1 MFRITA
7 FAFTLIFP
15 LLAGASSSSLPPL
28 PEAIRL
34 VRAEAPPAFEA
45 NRGQAHSSVQYL
57 VRTSN
62 FTLFLTNSELV
73 AAASGAGFRMTLKG
87 SDPGYSWTGESKL
100 AGVTNYLT
108 GRDPGKWI
116 TGVSNY
122 AVLRRRAYPG
132 IDMVLRG
139 DRQRLEYQ
147 FEIAAHAD
155 PALLR
160 FSFRDAEPSLSPT
173 GDLVLHTPRGDFRH
187 KAPVAYQI
195 SGGKRRSVS
204 VAFTLSEEKAA
215 GFHLGNYDSGLPLVI
230 DPVISY
236 YGFYGG
242 SAGDSATAAAAD
254 PSGDLY
260 VTGWTD
266 SLQFPLGGSPYR
278 DFNSGARDIFVSK
291 LYPNGSFVWSTYIGG
306 TNNDEATALAIDSY
320 GNSYLTGATSSP
332 DFPTTTTA
340 FQHTYGGGGDAFLIK
355 LNIEGSSL
363 TYSSYL
369 GGSGAES
376 GQGVAADGLG
386 YATFTGF
393 TSSTDLPTR
402 NARQSASGGG
412 EDVFLFKLHAN
423 SSEVIYSTYFG
434 GSADDEAYAVALDR
448 NGDAYITGRATCS
461 TLPAGTVLGPG
472 GGTDIFVMK
481 WKSSGDGA
489 AYLTCAGG
497 NGLDSGHGIAV
508 DSQGSA
514 YVTGFTS
521 STDFPVYLP
530 LRSAYGGALSGS
542 LGDAFVFKLNA
553 AGTSLL
559 YSTYLG
565 GARDDWGQSIA
576 VDALGSAFLSGIT
589 FSNDFPRA
597 AGVPGPAAG
606 IRSGFLARLSSQ
618 GSTVVQSYFFEGI
631 NPSDRF
637 ALALDMKGGL
647 YAVGGASSNF
657 HIPSAAAP
665 PLRNFTGPVQDA
677 FLAKL
682 ATARL
687 QVSQDTFPATA
698 PPGST
703 FQFTQRVVNRGP
715 DDAEAVT
722 FQGTPPQ
729 GMTIAACTASTTLC
743 VNSASSFRVDLPVL
757 KAGTGVEVN
766 LSVSLAPNGPSSFIV
781 YSNAASPTYDPLLE
795 DNSLTSAFFTAAPGT
810 VCAYA
815 LNTQA
820 LNVPPGGGFAS
831 VNVSAGFS
839 CPWTASTP
847 TGWITAAS
855 PGASSGNG
863 GFTVSVAENATGVPR
878 TGSFLVAGLRV
889 LVLQQGTPPPIPLIQ
904 PFADVPAG
912 HPFYDSIQL
921 MRFYG
926 VTTGC
931 TITNYCP
938 DAPTTRGQMAVF
950 IVRALL
956 GTDNFPVPGTQFF
969 ADVPAGHPQYRYI
982 QKLRD
987 LGITNGCTASNY
999 CPDDP
1004 VTRGQMASFLIR
1016 GRLAVLPSQPF
1027 AFPNNF
1033 AFSDVPVSSPAYPA
1047 IQKMKELGITSG
1059 CAATRYCPDD
1069 TTTRGQMAVF
1079 LARAFLT
1086 P

>member
-1 MFRITA
+1 MFRTTA
-7 FAFTLIFP
+7 LIFTVIFP
-15 LLAGASSSSLPPL
+15 LLAAASSGHLALPQMV
-28 PEAIRL
+28 RL
-34 VRAEAPPAFEA
+34 MRAEAPLAFEA

-57 VRTSN
+57 ARTSN
-62 FTLFLTNSELV
+62 FTLFLTDRELV
-73 AAASGAGFRMTLKG
+73 AAASGAGFRMTLEG
-87 SDPGYSWTGESKL
+87 SDPLSRWTAESKP
-100 AGVTNYLT
+100 AGVTSYLK
-108 GRDPGKWI
+108 GRDPAKWI
-116 TGVSNY
+116 TKVPNY
-122 AVLRRRAYPG
+122 AALRRRVYPG

-139 DRQRLEYQ
+139 TRQRLEYQ

-160 FSFRDAEPSLSPT
+160 FAFRDAAASLSPT
-173 GDLVLHTPRGDFRH
+173 GGLVLHTPKGDFRH
-187 KAPVAYQI
+187 EEPAAYQI
-195 SGGKRRSVS
+195 SGGKRRNVS
-204 VAFTLSEEKAA
+204 IAFTLSEEKTA
-215 GFHLGNYDSGLPLVI
+215 GFHLGDYDSAFPLVI

-242 SAGDSATAAAAD
+242 SAGDSAAAAAAD

-278 DFNSGARDIFVSK
+278 DYNSGARDIFVSK
-291 LYPNGSFVWSTYIGG
+291 LYSNGAFVWSTYIGG

-340 FQHTYGGGGDAFLIK
+340 FQHTYGGGGDAFVIK
-355 LNIEGSSL
+355 LNVEGSSL

-369 GGSGAES
+369 GGSGLES
-376 GQGVAADGLG
+376 GRGVAADGLG
-386 YATFTGF
+386 YATFTGY
-393 TSSTDLPTR
+393 TSSTDFPVSK
-402 NARQSASGGG
+402 AHQSASGGG

-434 GSADDEAYAVALDR
+434 GSADDEAHAVALDA
-448 NGDAYITGRATCS
+448 NGGAYITGRSTCS
-461 TLPAGTVLGPG
+461 TLPAGAALGPG

-481 WKSSGDGA
+481 WKSAGGGA
-489 AYLTCAGG
+489 DYITCAGG
-497 NGLDSGHGIAV
+497 NGVDSGQAIAV

-530 LRSAYGGALSGS
+530 LQSAYGGALGGS
-542 LGDAFVFKLNA
+542 IGDAFVFKLNA
-553 AGTSLL
+553 AGSSLL

-565 GARDDWGQSIA
+565 GGRDDWGQSIA
-576 VDALGSAFLSGIT
+576 VDSLGSAFVSGIT
-589 FSNDFPRA
+589 FSNDLPKA

-606 IRSGFLARLSSQ
+606 VRSGFLARLSPQ
-618 GSTVVQSYFFEGI
+618 GTSVAQSYFFEGI
-631 NPSDRF
+631 AASDRY

-647 YAVGGASSNF
+647 YVAGGASSNF
-657 HIPSAAAP
+657 RIPSAAAP

-677 FLAKL
+677 FLARL
-682 ATARL
+682 AMARL
-687 QVSQDTFPATA
+687 QVSRDTVPATVS
-698 PPGST
+698 PGSA
-703 FQFTQRVVNRGP
+703 FQFTQRLVNRGP
-715 DDAEAVT
+715 DDAESVT
-722 FQGTPPQ
+722 FQGTLPQ
-729 GMTIAACTASTTLC
+729 GMTVTACTASIALC
-743 VNSASSFRVDLPVL
+743 ANSASAFRVDLPVL

-766 LSVSLAPNGPSSFIV
+766 LSVSLAPGGPTSFIV
-781 YSNAASPTYDPLLE
+781 YSSAASRTYDPLLE
-795 DNSLTSAFFTAAPGT
+795 DNSLAAAFFTAAPGT

-815 LNTQA
+815 LDTQA
-820 LNVPPGGGFAS
+820 LSLPPAGGFAS
-831 VNVSAGFS
+831 VNVSTGFS
-839 CPWTASTP
+839 CPWTASTS
-847 TGWITAAS
+847 TGWIAAAS

-863 GFTVSVAENATGVPR
+863 NFTVSVAPNTTGVPR
-878 TGSFLVAGLRV
+878 IGSFLVAGQRV
-889 LVLQQGTPPPIPLIQ
+889 LVLQQGTPPPIPFIQ

-912 HPFYDSIQL
+912 HPFRDSIQL

-931 TITNYCP
+931 TTTNYCP

-956 GTDNFPVPGTQFF
+956 GTDNFPMPAAQFF
-969 ADVPAGHPQYRYI
+969 SDVPAGHPQYRYI
-982 QKLRD
+982 QKLRE
-987 LGITNGCTASNY
+987 LGITNGCDASRY

-1004 VTRGQMASFLIR
+1004 VTRSQMASFLIR
-1016 GRLAVLPSQPF
+1016 GRLAASPSQPF

-1059 CAATRYCPDD
+1059 CGGTRYCPDD

-1079 LARAFLT
+1079 LVRAFLT